1 MKLSTQRTG
10 RFLIAAVLAGAIGL
24 PGCGEGPAPKP
35 ATKPAP
41 PPPQAAAK
49 PAPEPPAAATPQAE
63 SDRAL
68 AAKVKSALGAEPR
81 LNAHRVDVVA
91 RDGAVTLFGT
101 TESRE
106 QQEMAAKLAAA
117 VAGVK
122 SVENK
127 LAIVA
132 GS

>member
-10 RFLIAAVLAGAIGL
+10 RFLIAAVLAGVIAL
-24 PGCGEGPAPKP
+24 PGCGEERASKP
-35 ATKPAP
+35 AAKPVP

-49 PAPEPPAAATPQAE
+49 PAPEPPAAANPQAE

-68 AAKVKSALGAEPR
+68 ATKVKSALGAEPR

-127 LAIVA
+127 LAVVA